1 LHPFA
6 WNDRLA
12 RGADRA
18 ALGIGCAA
26 AAWLLLQLSLFGMGR
41 DQAIYSLA
49 GDAILAGGTPYRDV
63 WDFKPPAIHF
73 VYALARGVF
82 GARAWAPRILE
93 ALAFASL
100 VLAFARF
107 SVRHMGD
114 ARPGAV
120 GGLIALATVVPLGFW
135 QTGQPES
142 FGAVAT
148 AWALVCAT
156 PARPRTA
163 AYAAAGALYTF
174 AALCKPPLGGGLLV
188 SAALAAREAHRSPDR
203 SAPGV
208 VAAFAAG
215 GAALLAACALFFL
228 AHGATDD
235 LFGALV
241 GFAPHYTTLSFTQQS
256 AAASLWSAVR
266 GSLYQHS
273 LLVPAGVAL
282 LVALPARGA
291 NERNGTLHVLGVL
304 AFQVAG
310 VALQGKHFPYHFV
323 PGLTLLAL
331 LSGWGLWKGWRFVR
345 GRPLALA
352 AGLALVVLLLG
363 LPAGDFAA
371 RSRLRTEILARRVP
385 ETLRDR
391 LDSAWDVN
399 AGSNR
404 RVAAW
409 IRKQTS
415 PHDRIFVWGFEPQ
428 IYILA
433 DRRPASRY
441 IYDVPQR
448 LAWTGR
454 DAARSELVHDLRA
467 APPAAFVVEHRDVL
481 PHVTGNRADSA
492 EELARFSGLHDLLRT
507 HYRHAVRIEDLD
519 VYLRSAPE

>member
-18 ALGIGCAA
+18 ALVVGCATG
-26 AAWLLLQLSLFGMGR
+26 AWLLLQLGLFGMGR
-41 DQAIYSLA
+41 DQAIYALA
-49 GDAILAGGTPYRDV
+49 GDAILAGGAPYRDV

-73 VYALARGVF
+73 VHALAHAGF
-82 GARAWAPRILE
+82 GAHAWAPRILE

-100 VLAFARF
+100 VVAFARF
-107 SVRHMGD
+107 SARHLDD

-156 PARPRTA
+156 PARPRAA
-163 AYAAAGALYTF
+163 AYAAAGALYAF

-188 SAALAAREAHRSPDR
+188 SAVLAAREAHRSPDR
-203 SAPGV
+203 SALGV

-215 GAALLAACALFFL
+215 AAALLAACALFFL
-228 AHGATDD
+228 GHGAMGD
-235 LFGALV
+235 LFDALV
-241 GFAPHYTTLSFTQQS
+241 GFAPHYTALSFAQQS
-256 AAASLWSAVR
+256 AAGSLWSAAR

-273 LLVPAGVAL
+273 LLIPAGVAL
-282 LVALPARGA
+282 LVVLPARGE
-291 NERNGTLHVLGVL
+291 NERRGALHVLGVL
-304 AFQVAG
+304 AFQVGG
-310 VALQGKHFPYHFV
+310 VALQGKHFPYHFI

-331 LSGWGLWKGWRFVR
+331 LSGWGLSKGWGLVR

-352 AGLALVVLLLG
+352 AGLALVAVLLG
-363 LPAGDFAA
+363 LPSGDFAA
-371 RSRLRTEILARRVP
+371 RSRLRAQILAGRAP
-385 ETLRDR
+385 EALRDR

-399 AGSNR
+399 AGANR
-404 RVAAW
+404 RVAEW
-409 IRKQTS
+409 IREQTG
-415 PHDRIFVWGFEPQ
+415 PEDPIFVWGFEPQ
-428 IYILA
+428 IYVLA
-433 DRRPASRY
+433 GRRPASRY
-441 IYDVPQR
+441 VYDVPQR
-448 LAWTGR
+448 LAWPGR
-454 DAARSELVHDLRA
+454 DAARSELVGDLLATR
-467 APPAAFVVEHRDVL
+467 PAAFVVEHRDIL

-492 EELARFSGLHDLLRT
+492 EELTRFPGLHDLLRS

-519 VYLRSAPE
+519 IYLRSGSD